1 MLLLGLQGSPRKKG
15 NTAYLLSSFIN
26 ETEKVGVRTH
36 VLEVSRMNIQ
46 PCKGCGF
53 CETNGYCV
61 IKDDE
66 MYKTV
71 YPLLRE
77 AEAVVIAT
85 PVFFYS
91 VPSPLK
97 ALIDRSQALWSRK
110 YKLNLSDPAGSYRRG
125 FLLAQ
130 GATKGKNLFEG
141 LSLTA
146 KYFFDAIGAAYIG
159 RLTYR
164 QIENRGDMAKHPTV
178 LEDVKK
184 AAGDFVSPLID
195 RKTILFVCREN
206 ACRSQM
212 AAAFARHLA
221 GERFDVLSAGSEPAA
236 QINPIAAKVME
247 EKGIDMA
254 FRQTRA
260 LDEAI
265 STCQPQIIVT
275 MGCGEACPFIPGA
288 ERRDWDLPDPA
299 GRSVEFMRTVRDEIA
314 RKVRDLIGEQG

>member
-1 MLLLGLQGSPRKKG
+1 MFLVGLQGSPRKKG
-15 NTAYLLSSFIN
+15 NTDYLLSLFIS
-26 ETEKVGVRTH
+26 EAEKAGARTL

-53 CETNGYCV
+53 CEANGYCV
-61 IKDDE
+61 ITDDD
-66 MYKTV
+66 MYKKV

-77 AEAVVIAT
+77 ADAVVMAT

-91 VPSPLK
+91 VPSQLK

-146 KYFFDAIGAAYIG
+146 KYFFDAIGAAYNG

-164 QIENRGDMAKHPTV
+164 RIENRGDMAKHPTV
-178 LEDVKK
+178 LDDVKK
-184 AAGDFVSPLID
+184 AASDFISPLIG
-195 RKTILFVCREN
+195 RKKILFACREN

-212 AAAFARHLA
+212 AAAFTQHLA
-221 GERFDVLSAGSEPAA
+221 GERFEVWSAGSDPAA
-236 QINPIAAKVME
+236 QINPVAVEVMQE
-247 EKGIDMA
+247 NGIDMA

-260 LDEAI
+260 LDDAI
-265 STCQPQIIVT
+265 STFQPQMIVT
-275 MGCGEACPFIPGA
+275 MGCGEACPFVPGV
-288 ERRDWDLPDPA
+288 ERRDWDLPDPS

-314 RKVRDLIGEQG
+314 RNVKELIDERV